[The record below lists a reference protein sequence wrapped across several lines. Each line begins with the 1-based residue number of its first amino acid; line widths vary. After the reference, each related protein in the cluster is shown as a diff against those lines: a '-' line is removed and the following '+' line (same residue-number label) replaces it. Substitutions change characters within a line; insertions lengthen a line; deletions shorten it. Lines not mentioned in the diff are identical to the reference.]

1 MDEMTVVRRAVD
13 RVLAGEL
20 GPLLDLLAE
29 DVEFEVAGGGDLPA
43 RTKEWGKR
51 AVVEYFAALG
61 QLVAFWQMDYSSTG
75 EQVIAWGKESFT
87 VEHCEI
93 EGGCEF
99 ALAFDLSGGFIARFL
114 VIEDLPAF
122 MRRGCSL
129 GEGSSAGVRRA
140 GAGRRRSGRSQPAGA
155 EPWPSVAIARGGRP
169 GA

>member
-13 RVLAGEL
+13 RLLAGEL

-29 DVEFEVAGGGDLPA
+29 NVEFEVAGGGDAPA
-43 RTKEWGKR
+43 RRTERGTQPV
-51 AVVEYFAALG
+51 ADYFTALG
-61 QLVAFWQMDYSSTG
+61 GLVAFWQMDYTAKG

-99 ALAFDLSGGFIARFL
+99 ALVFDLSGGVMTRLL

-122 MRRGCSL
+122 MRRGGSL

-140 GAGRRRSGRSQPAGA
+140 GGGRRRPCRSQPAGA
-155 EPWPSVAIARGGRP
+155 EPWPGVALVGSD
-169 GA
+169 